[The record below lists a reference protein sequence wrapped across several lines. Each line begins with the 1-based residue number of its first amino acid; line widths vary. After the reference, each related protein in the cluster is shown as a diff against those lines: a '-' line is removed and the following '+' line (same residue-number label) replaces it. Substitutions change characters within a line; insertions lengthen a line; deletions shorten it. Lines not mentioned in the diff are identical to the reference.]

1 MLLYV
6 FLRLRLG
13 RAGMGLFCT
22 RLFLAACIAPFLA
35 PMAHASACT
44 ELPAGSRFLI
54 RLTSQVSS
62 YNAKPGM
69 PVHGF
74 VLDSPECDQQPVLAM
89 KVPVEGRVVSAHRV
103 GLGLWHETA
112 RLELEFNQILP
123 PDGDPIDIHARVV
136 MIENAREEVK
146 KGVIRGIR
154 ATDTPQGTISS
165 SLRHLPSLRLYP
177 DPFLLGYKMV
187 FPIFP
192 EPEICLEPGADME
205 LELTQAAALPPDLP
219 APSAVPVMDDEPQIA
234 GDLTNLSE
242 RTYTKKGKEAD
253 VVNIVF
259 AGSRDELAQAFAIA
273 GWSQA
278 ESIWPHGGRGQIHA
292 FLDKISYARAPMST
306 QLLDGNKPDMMLER
320 SFDSYEKR
328 DHLRVWALPPSHTGE
343 ELWASAAVRETGA
356 TLSIRHKGFFHHVS
370 PELLEEQHVVVRDLL
385 AADCVA
391 SVGSIARPDMD
402 HVFLNATGE
411 IFRTDG
417 TLTVIRLKPCGTDA
431 EGAGFSDAP
440 HFRPGSKPYRY
451 MRKEILTVR
460 SDLWR
465 ANIIY
470 SMFNLTRIT
479 VSALRRSSMH
489 HADVMAFRQSNHTTS
504 SKTILLPYQPKP
516 EVAHNQL
523 PPASE

>member
-1 MLLYV
+1 MGVFCAHLL
-6 FLRLRLG
+6 
-13 RAGMGLFCT
+13 
-22 RLFLAACIAPFLA
+22 LAACVAPFLA
-35 PMAHASACT
+35 PMAHASACAEIPSGT
-44 ELPAGSRFLI
+44 RFWI
-54 RLTSQVSS
+54 RLTSQISS
-62 YNAKPGM
+62 YNAKPGA
-69 PVHGF
+69 PVHAF
-74 VLDSPECDQQPVLAM
+74 VLDSPECDQQPVFAM
-89 KVPVEGRVVSAHRV
+89 KVPVEGRVVSVHRV

-112 RLELEFNQILP
+112 RLELEFNRILP

-136 MIENAREEVK
+136 VIENAREDVK

-165 SLRHLPSLRLYP
+165 SLRHLPTLRLYP

-192 EPEICLEPGADME
+192 EPEICLEPGADLE
-205 LELTQAAALPPDLP
+205 LELTQSAALPPDLASP
-219 APSAVPVMDDEPQIA
+219 AAPPVMDDERQVA
-234 GDLTNLSE
+234 GDLAGLSE
-242 RTYTKKGKEAD
+242 RTYTTKGKEAD
-253 VVNIVF
+253 VVNIIF
-259 AGSRDELAQAFAIA
+259 AGPRDQLEQAFAIA

-278 ESIWPHGGRGQIHA
+278 EPISTRGIRRQMHA
-292 FLDKISYARAPMST
+292 FLDKTSYSQAPMST
-306 QLLDGNKPDMMLER
+306 QLLEGHAPDIMLER

-328 DHLRVWALPPSHTGE
+328 DHIRVWALPPSHTGE
-343 ELWASAAVRETGA
+343 QLWASAAVRETGA

-431 EGAGFSDAP
+431 LGAGFGGAP

-451 MRKEILTVR
+451 ARKEILTVR
-460 SDLWR
+460 SDIWR

-470 SMFNLTRIT
+470 SMFNLSRIT
-479 VSALRRSSMH
+479 VTALRRSSMH
-489 HADVMAFRQSNHTTS
+489 HADVTAFRQSNHAASGRSLSPSDT
-504 SKTILLPYQPKP
+504 PKP
-516 EVAHNQL
+516 ELAHNQL